1 MDLNCRVARAD
12 CRIQV
17 NTPQPADPDGYE
29 QSPSLWKQIL
39 HSFPLLSCSLHHF
52 PCFLSFPLIT
62 GADSGHALEAGWFLM
77 LYGAQSGDKEI
88 HRTAIRN
95 FVELP
100 YQYGWDKEHGG
111 LFYFLDVDGHCP
123 TQVNLSSLHL
133 IMFFLDTKF
142 CFILHSILVFIYHFM
157 ISHGAFVSGQLEWN
171 MKLWWPHCEALVAF
185 LMAYSHTRKPELL
198 EIFSEV
204 YQYTF
209 SHVS

>member
-1 MDLNCRVARAD
+1 M
-12 CRIQV
+12 
-17 NTPQPADPDGYE
+17 
-29 QSPSLWKQIL
+29 L
-39 HSFPLLSCSLHHF
+39 HSLLTQMAMSKVRPCGSRYYTLVLSLVAHF
-52 PCFLSFPLIT
+52 IIFHVFLSFPLIT

-123 TQVNLSSLHL
+123 TQVNLSSLHM
-133 IMFFLDTKF
+133 IMFLLDTKF
-142 CFILHSILVFIYHFM
+142 CFNLHSIVVCIYHFM
-157 ISHGAFVSGQLEWN
+157 ISHVAFVSEQLEWS